1 MARSEQIN
9 ELIAALAKARPHFKS
24 IPKAATNKYGGYD
37 YATLEDILEAIT
49 PALSEQGLVPYFDT
63 AYDDDHHE
71 TGVETYLFHTSGQWL
86 STLIWLGTPEVE
98 TKANTALSVPQR
110 IGVALTY
117 GRKYGLCMV
126 TAVQPGGEDDDAQ
139 SALSKPTHDASQPL
153 ARGPAKAARGWPTD
167 GAHTSPETMT
177 QAGIDPAEQKS
188 IERHEAKENR
198 AQGIM
203 PPTVRASD
211 PTWLNP
217 EAAFAAI
224 QQRLSVLAGSHEET
238 QVMPYVQLAW
248 GTGMTSLSQ
257 LSRQGKSSLNR
268 GLARLNAMPVPGD
281 DRSPAGDPPVDP
293 PGSASMSAGEPPQG
307 TTSTAQEHPP
317 VTMAGKEST
326 NTTSASGST
335 AMAID
340 GANSHPGSSV
350 AHARR
355 REEPLAKDMVY
366 TQAGFLVP
374 DSEAWLRAWAEQAFA
389 ADAVDFEIRRWGGI
403 DEGAYARVKAEVHT
417 RERDRRAAEAKG
429 QQP

>member
-49 PALSEQGLVPYFDT
+49 PALAEQGLVPYFDT

-71 TGVETYLFHTSGQWL
+71 TGVETYLFHTSGQWI

-117 GRKYGLCMV
+117 GRKYGICMV
-126 TAVQPGGEDDDAQ
+126 AAVQPGGEDDDAQ
-139 SALSKPTHDASQPL
+139 SDLSKPTHAESQPL

-167 GAHTSPETMT
+167 GSHTSPETMT

-281 DRSPAGDPPVDP
+281 DRSPVGDPPGDP
-293 PGSASMSAGEPPQG
+293 SGRAS
-307 TTSTAQEHPP
+307 
-317 VTMAGKEST
+317 
-326 NTTSASGST
+326 
-335 AMAID
+335 
-340 GANSHPGSSV
+340 SSV
-350 AHARR
+350 NGAPGQTSVEGSPQRFARR
-355 REEPLAKDMVY
+355 IEEPLAKDMRY
-366 TQAGFLVP
+366 NDDGFLIP
-374 DSEAWLRAWAEQAFA
+374 EDQDWLRSWAEQSFCGDVV
-389 ADAVDFEIRRWGGI
+389 DAEKQRHGGI
-403 DEGAYARVKAEVHT
+403 NEAGYGHIKAEVY
-417 RERDRRAAEAKG
+417 RRQHARAE
-429 QQP
+429 P

>member
-49 PALSEQGLVPYFDT
+49 PALAEQGLVPYFDT

-71 TGVETYLFHTSGQWL
+71 TGVETYLFHTSGQWI

-117 GRKYGLCMV
+117 GRKYGICMV
-126 TAVQPGGEDDDAQ
+126 AAVQPGGEDDDAQ
-139 SALSKPTHDASQPL
+139 SDLSKPTHAESQPL

-167 GAHTSPETMT
+167 GSHTSPETMT

-224 QQRLSVLAGSHEET
+224 QQRLSVLAGSHEEKE
-238 QVMPYVQLAW
+238 VMPYVQQAW
-248 GTGMTSLSQ
+248 GTGVTSLSL

-268 GLARLNAMPVPGD
+268 GLARLNAMTVPGD
-281 DRSPAGDPPVDP
+281 DLPPVGDSAVDPQTAGASTSPA
-293 PGSASMSAGEPPQG
+293 S
-307 TTSTAQEHPP
+307 
-317 VTMAGKEST
+317 
-326 NTTSASGST
+326 
-335 AMAID
+335 ID
-340 GANSHPGSSV
+340 GTNSHPGSSL

-355 REEPLAKDMVY
+355 MEEPTAADMHY
-366 TQAGFLVP
+366 DPQGFLLP
-374 DSEAWLRAWAEQAFA
+374 ESQDWLRSWAEQSLCGEVV
-389 ADAVDFEIRRWGGI
+389 DAEKHRHGGI
-403 DEGAYARVKAEVHT
+403 NEAGYGHIKAEVY
-417 RERDRRAAEAKG
+417 RRQHARGE
-429 QQP
+429 P